1 MGIFPFESVWWPVF
15 QLPQKSVFR
24 SGVSGSSST
33 ALLPHPS
40 LCVTFPKE
48 DLCRSCANLLGAV
61 IHQGGTWVIHLYT
74 WQLPSTHSRCCP
86 EGLGSDRNSSSER
99 EPQHPVTSDVCFG
112 GRNSKERRCVWN
124 YCSPKPQSCFTC
136 FLPQSNTQEGR
147 DGLGRLWSHF
157 QVSYC
162 RFD

>member
-33 ALLPHPS
+33 ALLPHLS

-86 EGLGSDRNSSSER
+86 EELRSDRNSSSER
-99 EPQHPVTSDVCFG
+99 EPQHPMTSMC
-112 GRNSKERRCVWN
+112 
-124 YCSPKPQSCFTC
+124 
-136 FLPQSNTQEGR
+136 
-147 DGLGRLWSHF
+147 GLGEEIPKRGEK
-157 QVSYC
+157 QVGEEEVQKADPWMQDLHSERSGVC
-162 RFD
+162 LGMRNRRK

>member
-1 MGIFPFESVWWPVF
+1 MGMFPFGSVWWPGF

-33 ALLPHPS
+33 ALLPHLS

-86 EGLGSDRNSSSER
+86 EELRSDRNSSSER
-99 EPQHPVTSDVCFG
+99 EPQHPMTSMC
-112 GRNSKERRCVWN
+112 
-124 YCSPKPQSCFTC
+124 
-136 FLPQSNTQEGR
+136 
-147 DGLGRLWSHF
+147 GLGEEIPKRGGIFEIIAPQNPNSVSHVWF
-157 QVSYC
+157 FFCVCVCVCPNLTAKKEGMDLLVSIY
-162 RFD
+162 